1 LGIRPKTNY
10 SAEKRERSLS
20 YQCIEK
26 IRFLHFKKAFDP
38 ALLRFRE
45 QATILYSGWVRKPK
59 AERGVVPE
67 ATRNKPRQVTER
79 ERVQRLRLLL
89 LGVEGR
95 HIEMDDREYTISS
108 AILKQPGS

>member
-1 LGIRPKTNY
+1 M
-10 SAEKRERSLS
+10 SD
-20 YQCIEK
+20 QCIEK

-67 ATRNKPRQVTER
+67 TTRNKPRPVTER

-89 LGVEGR
+89 EVLKEDLSKWMTENTPSPAR
-95 HIEMDDREYTISS
+95 FLSS
-108 AILKQPGS
+108 QEVGGSPLPLS

>member
-1 LGIRPKTNY
+1 
-10 SAEKRERSLS
+10 LS
-20 YQCIEK
+20 DQCIEK

-67 ATRNKPRQVTER
+67 TTRNKPRPVTER

-89 LGVEGR
+89 GVLKEDLSKWMTENTPSPAR
-95 HIEMDDREYTISS
+95 FLSS
-108 AILKQPGS
+108 QEVDGSPLPLS